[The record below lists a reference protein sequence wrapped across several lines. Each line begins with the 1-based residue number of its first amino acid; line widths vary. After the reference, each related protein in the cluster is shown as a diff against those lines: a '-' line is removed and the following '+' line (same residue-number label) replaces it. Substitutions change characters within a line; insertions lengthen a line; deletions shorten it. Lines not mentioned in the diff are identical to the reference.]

1 MKRLLLMLLI
11 TCATAGIANA
21 QLGKLKDLAKKAGNA
36 AKEQVQ
42 KSRQAAEKVQ
52 DTKQT
57 VEVKESLEAISEKV
71 EKEVQGQ
78 VQKVANGLAE
88 DEYIVE
94 HYNYYD
100 DKSIG
105 LKGDNLGMYAKA
117 RKTDWEDLQ
126 KYAFDPE
133 NWHPYTK
140 YVEI

>member
-94 HYNYYD
+94 HYN
-100 DKSIG
+100 
-105 LKGDNLGMYAKA
+105 
-117 RKTDWEDLQ
+117 
-126 KYAFDPE
+126 
-133 NWHPYTK
+133 
-140 YVEI
+140 